1 MKKRKKSANPA
12 VEKLSRRER
21 QIMDILLR
29 RREATALLVQADLPD
44 PPSYDSVRTI
54 LRILTEKGVAV
65 RRADGNRYIYA
76 PAVDLDTARQVAL
89 THLVR
94 TFFQGSAGRKWIAMA
109 STPGNGPSPTAPT
122 KSRARSNT
130 GIERMTARSTFNG

>member
-1 MKKRKKSANPA
+1 
-12 VEKLSRRER
+12 
-21 QIMDILLR
+21 MDILLR
-29 RREATALLVQADLPD
+29 RREATAQQVQADLPD

-65 RRADGNRYIYA
+65 RRADGTRYIYA

-94 TFFQGSAGRKWIAMA
+94 TFVQGSAGRAALELLK
-109 STPGNGPSPTAPT
+109 
-122 KSRARSNT
+122 KSDLSLNDAELARLEKKIQKS
-130 GIERMTARSTFNG
+130 EKKK